1 MFIDL
6 MVCKH
11 LLDSVRT
18 WAVTLAIQYPF
29 PSKFRAPLMHLKSVS
44 YTDLRAH
51 ETPEHM
57 VFRHMLEKK

>member
-11 LLDSVRT
+11 LLDSVHI

-29 PSKFRAPLMHLKSVS
+29 PSKFRAPLIHLK
-44 YTDLRAH
+44 
-51 ETPEHM
+51 
-57 VFRHMLEKK
+57 